1 MERPTVLALVLAGG
15 KGSRLGPLTEH
26 VVKPALPVGGTYRLI
41 DISLSNLVH
50 SHITDVWMVQQY
62 LPHDLNAY
70 MAGGRPW
77 DLDRSHGGLQ
87 VLPPYQGAD
96 GEGFATGN
104 SDSIFRQAD
113 LIREADPDLVLVL
126 SADHLYTVDFRDVVG
141 THLSKRADLTMVTT
155 QVREDPSRYSV
166 VQTDEFG
173 HVTDFAYKPEEPQ
186 GDLVAGEMFLFTT
199 DVLLEALE
207 HLQDQLGELGDYGED
222 LIPHVMEHHTV
233 VEHRHTGYWMDLG
246 TIQSYW
252 TAQQQLL
259 DGDGATLDDPAW
271 PIWSGQAPLLPGFI
285 ADDAAVT
292 RSFVAPG
299 AHVAGTVEHSVVGEN
314 VVVESGAVVRNCVL
328 LDGVHVGSGVELL
341 NVVADTGAHISG
353 GSRRG
358 SPQHVTVIDREGT
371 VGAREA
377 FDTSAAL
384 PRDAEKY

>member
-15 KGSRLGPLTEH
+15 KGSRLGALTDH
-26 VVKPALPVGGTYRLI
+26 TVKPALPVGGTYRLI

-62 LPHDLNAY
+62 LPHDLNFY

-77 DLDRSHGGLQ
+77 DLDRSHGGLH
-87 VLPPYQGAD
+87 VLPPYQGAE

-126 SADHLYTVDFRDVVG
+126 SADHLYTVDFRDVVD

-155 QVREDPSRYSV
+155 QVSEDASRYSV
-166 VQTDEFG
+166 VRTDEFG

-186 GDLVAGEMFLFTT
+186 NDVVAGEMFLFTT
-199 DVLLEALE
+199 DVLLDALE
-207 HLQDQLGELGDYGED
+207 HLQEQHGELGDYGED
-222 LIPHVMEHHTV
+222 LIPHVMQHHTV

-259 DGDGATLDDPAW
+259 DGDGATLADPAW
-271 PIWSGQAPLLPGFI
+271 PIWSGQAPLLPAFV

-292 RSFVAPG
+292 RSLVAPG
-299 AHVAGTVEHSVVGEN
+299 SRVAGTVEHSVVGQN
-314 VVVESGAVVRNCVL
+314 VVVEAGAVVRNCVL

-341 NVVADTGAHISG
+341 NVVADTGAHITG

-358 SPQHVTVIDREGT
+358 SSRHVTVIDRT
-371 VGAREA
+371 GAVAEREP
-377 FDTSAAL
+377 FDASAAL
-384 PRDAEKY
+384 PRNWEQY